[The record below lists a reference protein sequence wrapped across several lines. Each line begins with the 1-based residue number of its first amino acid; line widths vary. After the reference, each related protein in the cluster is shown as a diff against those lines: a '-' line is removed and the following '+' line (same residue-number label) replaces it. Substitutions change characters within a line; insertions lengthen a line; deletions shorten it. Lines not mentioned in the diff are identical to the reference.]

1 MDEGYIKYHCHWDE
15 KQCIT
20 PEEIDTI
27 NHWRNILYSHGLIG
41 MYSNG
46 IGFGNISTRQH
57 HNTFLISG
65 SATGGLTQLN
75 ETHYARVTSYNLET
89 NELFCEGQ
97 SVASSES
104 LTHAA
109 LYAIDPA
116 IQAVVHVHHHG
127 CWLKGLNCLP
137 TTPAEIAYGTPEMA
151 TAVQSCYTQHK
162 NISNLIFMAGHEDGI
177 ISVGQTPEQA
187 AGFLLQLLHEVS

>member
-41 MYSNG
+41 MYNNG
-46 IGFGNISTRQH
+46 IGFGNISIRQE

-65 SATGGLTQLN
+65 SATGGLSKLN

-97 SVASSES
+97 SIASSES

-116 IQAVVHVHHHG
+116 IQAVVHVHHHE

-137 TTPAEIAYGTPEMA
+137 TSPADIAYGTPEMA
-151 TAVQSCYTQHK
+151 TAVQSCFAQHK
-162 NISNLIFMAGHEDGI
+162 NTSNLIFMAGHEDGI
-177 ISVGQTPEQA
+177 ISVGHTPEQA
-187 AGFLLQLLHEVS
+187 VGFLMQLLQEVS